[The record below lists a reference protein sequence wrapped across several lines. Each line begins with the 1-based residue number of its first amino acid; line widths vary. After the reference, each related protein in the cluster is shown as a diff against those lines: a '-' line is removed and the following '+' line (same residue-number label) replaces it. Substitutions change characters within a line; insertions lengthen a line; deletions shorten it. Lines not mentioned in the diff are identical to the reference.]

1 MKNISNISSTTPT
14 PEATSRYSLKE
25 DGFIKQLKDAISA
38 SNQVEINKLKAVPQ
52 KTSSAQEQL
61 QASFNQMNPTSSTK
75 YYSSASILNSYKAQ
89 KAGVKSKLA
98 ADI

>member
-14 PEATSRYSLKE
+14 PESAPRYSLKE
-25 DGFIKQLKDAISA
+25 DGFIKQLNDAISA
-38 SNQVEINKLKAVPQ
+38 SNQVEINKQKAVHQ

-61 QASFNQMNPTSSTK
+61 QASFNQMNTSGPTK

-98 ADI
+98 ADL